1 LENLTTLSIFC
12 RFAAVNNYVRIL
24 YYLKS
29 HKGPALMNILF
40 NVLTVIF
47 SLVSLTM
54 VVPFLNLLFG
64 AQKLVTTA
72 PPLTMNP
79 NDLIDN
85 FYYLLSGIIIERGK
99 IDALLFIC
107 ILVVIMFFL
116 KNLFRYLAMF
126 YMAKIRNGVIR
137 DVRYDLYNKV
147 LNLPLQYFSEER
159 KGDLIV
165 RMTNDVQEI
174 QWSIMSSLE
183 VVFREPLSV
192 ISFLITL
199 FFMSPQLTLFVLILL
214 PVTGFLIGRV
224 GRTLR
229 KQSTI
234 GQEKMSDLLS
244 MIEETL
250 SGLRII
256 KGFTAEGIQRIR
268 FSKKNHEYTKVQVSI
283 DRRRD
288 LSAPMSE
295 FLGTIVMVVVMY
307 FGGQLVLGND
317 SSLSAS
323 VFIAFIAVFSQIIP
337 PAKNFATAFYNI
349 QKGIASA
356 DRLSKILDAEE
367 VIQDLADAKPIN
379 EFNNEIEYKKVFFSY
394 DAEPVLKNI
403 QFRLKKGKTIA
414 LVGPSGGGKST
425 LADLLPRFY
434 DPNSGEIMVD
444 GISIKNLKI
453 HELRKLIGIVTQES
467 ILFNDTVFNNIAY
480 GAEQVNETEVIAA
493 AKIANAHEFISAMP
507 DGYHTNIGDRGGKL
521 SGGQRQRLSIAR
533 AILKNPPI
541 LILDEATS
549 ALDTESE
556 RLVQDAIIK
565 LMQHRTSLVI
575 AHRLSTIQHADEI
588 LVIQKGEIAE
598 RGTHHELLSRQG
610 LYKKLFDLQSFV

>member
-1 LENLTTLSIFC
+1 
-12 RFAAVNNYVRIL
+12 
-24 YYLKS
+24 
-29 HKGPALMNILF
+29 MNIIF
-40 NVLTVIF
+40 NVLTVFF
-47 SLVSLTM
+47 SLVTLTM

-64 AQKLVTTA
+64 TQKLVTST
-72 PPLTMNP
+72 PPLNLNP

-85 FYYLLSGIIIERGK
+85 FYFLLSKIIMERGK

-107 ILVVIMFFL
+107 ILVVVMFFL
-116 KNLFRYLAMF
+116 KNLFRYMAMY
-126 YMAKIRNGVIR
+126 YMAKVRNRVIR
-137 DVRYDLYNKV
+137 DVRYDLYSKV
-147 LNLPLQYFSEER
+147 LNLPLKYFSEER
-159 KGDLIV
+159 KGDLLV

-183 VVFREPLSV
+183 VVFREPLAV
-192 ISFLITL
+192 FSFLLTL
-199 FFMSPQLTLFVLILL
+199 FLMSPQLTVFVLVLL

-224 GRTLR
+224 GKTLR
-229 KQSTI
+229 RKSTL

-244 MIEETL
+244 MMEETL

-256 KGFTAEGIQRIR
+256 KGFTAELIQRTR
-268 FSKKNHEYTKVQVSI
+268 FRSKNNDYTKVQVSI

-307 FGGQLVLGND
+307 FGGQLVLGSRVD
-317 SSLSAS
+317 LSAS

-337 PAKNFATAFYNI
+337 PAKNFATAYYNI

-367 VIQDLADAKPIN
+367 TLQDSPVARSMT
-379 EFNNEIEYKKVFFSY
+379 EFTKAVEYRDVSFSY
-394 DAEPVLKNI
+394 GNEPVLKNI
-403 QFRLKKGKTIA
+403 SFTLGKGKTIA

-434 DPNSGEIMVD
+434 DPDSGAVLVDDTDIREIKSLD
-444 GISIKNLKI
+444 
-453 HELRKLIGIVTQES
+453 LRKLIGIVTQES
-467 ILFNDTVFNNIAY
+467 ILFNDTVFNNIAF
-480 GAEQVNETEVIAA
+480 GADQAREEDVIAA
-493 AKIANAHEFISAMP
+493 ARIANAHEFIMDMP
-507 DGYHTNIGDRGGKL
+507 GGYQANIGDRGGKL

-598 RGTHHELLSRQG
+598 RGTHAGLLGMQG
-610 LYKKLFDLQSFV
+610 LYKKLYDLQSFV

>member
-1 LENLTTLSIFC
+1 M
-12 RFAAVNNYVRIL
+12 NNYLRIL
-24 YYLKS
+24 FYLRR
-29 HKGPALMNILF
+29 HKGPALMNIFF
-40 NVLTVIF
+40 NVLTVLF
-47 SLVSLTM
+47 SLVSLAM
-54 VVPFLNLLFG
+54 VAPFLGLLFG
-64 AQKLVTTA
+64 TQPLVTEA
-72 PPLTMNP
+72 QPVSLNASAIL
-79 NDLIDN
+79 NN
-85 FYYLLSGIIIERGK
+85 FNYILSKIILSRGK
-99 IDALLFIC
+99 MEALFFLC
-107 ILVVIMFFL
+107 VLVVIMFFL

-137 DVRYDLYNKV
+137 DVRLDLYTKV
-147 LNLPLQYFSEER
+147 LRLPLQYFSEER

-192 ISFLITL
+192 ISFLVAL
-199 FFMSPQLTLFVLILL
+199 FVMSPQLTIFVLILL

-224 GRTLR
+224 GKSLRRKSTL
-229 KQSTI
+229 
-234 GQEKMSDLLS
+234 GQEKMSDL
-244 MIEETL
+244 MTMMEETL

-256 KGFTAEGIQRIR
+256 KGFTAEMIQRA
-268 FSKKNHEYTKVQVSI
+268 FFVTKNTAYTKIQVTI

-295 FLGTIVMVVVMY
+295 FLGVIVMVVVMY
-307 FGGQLVLGND
+307 FGGQLVLG
-317 SSLSAS
+317 SQAELKAE
-323 VFIAFIAVFSQIIP
+323 VFITFIVVFSQIIP
-337 PAKNFATAFYNI
+337 PAKNFATAYYNI

-356 DRLSKILDAEE
+356 DRLAKILDAEE
-367 VIQDLADAKPIN
+367 VIQDAPGAKSITSFN
-379 EFNNEIEYKKVFFSY
+379 ESVEYRNVTFAYEK
-394 DAEPVLKNI
+394 EPVLKKI
-403 QFRLKKGKTIA
+403 SFTLSKGKTIA

-425 LADLLPRFY
+425 LADMLPRFY
-434 DPNSGEIMVD
+434 DPSAGEVLID
-444 GISIKNLKI
+444 GTDIRQLKGYD
-453 HELRKLIGIVTQES
+453 LRKLIGIVTQES
-467 ILFNDTVFNNIAY
+467 ILFNDTVFNNIAF
-480 GAEQVNETEVIAA
+480 GMENAKEEDVIEA
-493 AKIANAHEFISAMP
+493 AKIANAHDFIAAMP
-507 DGYHTNIGDRGGKL
+507 KGYQTNIGDRGGKL

-565 LMQHRTSLVI
+565 LMQRRTSLVI

-588 LVIQKGEIAE
+588 LVIRKGEIVE
-598 RGTHHELLSRQG
+598 KGTHQDLLLQKG

>member
-1 LENLTTLSIFC
+1 
-12 RFAAVNNYVRIL
+12 
-24 YYLKS
+24 
-29 HKGPALMNILF
+29 MNVLF
-40 NVLTVIF
+40 NVLTIFF
-47 SLVSLTM
+47 SLVSFTM
-54 VVPFLNLLFG
+54 IAPFLNLLFG
-64 AQKLVTTA
+64 TQQLVTEK
-72 PPLTMNP
+72 PPLDMNP
-79 NDLIDN
+79 SNLIDN
-85 FYYLLSGIIIERGK
+85 FYYLLSLIIIEKGK
-99 IDALLFIC
+99 IEALLFIC
-107 ILVVIMFFL
+107 ILVVIMFFV

-147 LNLPLQYFSEER
+147 MNLPLQYFSQER
-159 KGDLIV
+159 KGDLMV

-183 VVFREPLSV
+183 IVFREPLTV
-192 ISFLITL
+192 AAFLATL
-199 FFMSPQLTLFVLILL
+199 FLMSPQLTIFVLILL

-224 GRTLR
+224 GKTLR
-229 KQSTI
+229 RQSNL
-234 GQEKMSDLLS
+234 GQEKMSDL
-244 MIEETL
+244 MTMMDETL

-256 KGFTAEGIQRIR
+256 KGFTAELIQLSKFR
-268 FSKKNHEYTKVQVSI
+268 KKNNEYTKIQVSI

-307 FGGQLVLGND
+307 FGGQLVLGSKAD
-317 SSLSAS
+317 LEAS
-323 VFIAFIAVFSQIIP
+323 VFIAFIAIFSQIIP

-356 DRLSKILDAEE
+356 DRLTKILDAEE
-367 VIQDLADAKPIN
+367 VLKDQPGAKPVTT
-379 EFNNEIEYKKVFFSY
+379 FSKEIEYRSVSFAY
-394 DAEPVLKNI
+394 ENEPVLKNI
-403 QFRLKKGKTIA
+403 SFKLQKGKTIA

-434 DPNSGEIMVD
+434 DPTKGEITVD
-444 GISIKNLKI
+444 GVSVREIKSYD
-453 HELRKLIGIVTQES
+453 LRKLIGIVTQES

-480 GAEQVNETEVIAA
+480 GFENATEEAVIAA
-493 AKIANAHEFISAMP
+493 ARIANAHEFISAMP

-521 SGGQRQRLSIAR
+521 SGGQRQRISIAR

-588 LVIQKGEIAE
+588 LVIQKGEIVE
-598 RGTHHELLSRQG
+598 QGSHQELLGQQG
-610 LYKKLFDLQSFV
+610 LYRKLYDLQSFD